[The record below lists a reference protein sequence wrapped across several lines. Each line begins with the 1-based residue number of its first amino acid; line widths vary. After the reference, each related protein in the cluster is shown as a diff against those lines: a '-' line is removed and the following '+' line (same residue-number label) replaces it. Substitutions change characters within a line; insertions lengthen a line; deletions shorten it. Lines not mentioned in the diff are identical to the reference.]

1 MKVAVKKVDALKR
14 ELNFEVSKD
23 RVTQVLEEVYSDMG
37 RVAKIKGVR
46 PGKAPRH
53 ILENEHAAL
62 AREEALKKL
71 IPVVYREG
79 IEQEKIAPI
88 DLPEI
93 EDVEFKDGIV
103 TFKAV
108 IDIKPEVQMGNYK
121 GISVKR
127 KSSQVTEEEIEKT
140 LDFFKKSQGNDQG
153 KDVPLDDNF
162 AKGLGYPNLDEFK
175 QTLKRQMELD
185 KDRSNRVDIEN
196 QIIEALLKE
205 AKFPVPQSLVKK
217 QLEHRLHHAM
227 EQMRTQGTP
236 EEDMVKK
243 EAELR
248 KALQKPVEKDV
259 RVYLILDKIAEL
271 EGMSVLQNENLPA
284 KVMEFLFK
292 EAHWE

>member
-37 RVAKIKGVR
+37 RVAKIKGFR

-140 LDFFKKSQGNDQG
+140 LDFFKKSQGNDRQG
-153 KDVPLDDNF
+153 CAF
-162 AKGLGYPNLDEFK
+162 G
-175 QTLKRQMELD
+175 
-185 KDRSNRVDIEN
+185 
-196 QIIEALLKE
+196 
-205 AKFPVPQSLVKK
+205 
-217 QLEHRLHHAM
+217 
-227 EQMRTQGTP
+227 
-236 EEDMVKK
+236 
-243 EAELR
+243 
-248 KALQKPVEKDV
+248 
-259 RVYLILDKIAEL
+259 
-271 EGMSVLQNENLPA
+271 
-284 KVMEFLFK
+284 
-292 EAHWE
+292 